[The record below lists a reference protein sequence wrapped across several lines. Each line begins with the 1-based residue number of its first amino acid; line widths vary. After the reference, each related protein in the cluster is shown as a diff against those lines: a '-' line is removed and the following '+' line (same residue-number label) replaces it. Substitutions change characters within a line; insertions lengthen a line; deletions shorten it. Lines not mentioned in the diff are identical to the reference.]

1 MIIDASSI
9 FLAVKNKKLTILKN
23 AKSSQLVRYELGNVV
38 WEEIYLHKTIDFE
51 TGLEFLKMLMSGL

>member
-9 FLAVKNKKLTILKN
+9 FLAVKNKKLMILKN

-38 WEEIYLHKTIDFE
+38 WKEIYLHKTIDFE
-51 TGLEFLKMLMSGL
+51 TSLEF